1 MLAAAACRHCRKLR
15 KKRGTDQDP
24 PTPDIKKK
32 MGKRAW
38 DGVVSGLQGRL
49 QEWHGGTHASE
60 VWFVT
65 DCCLQGTSWAAC
77 RLQQLQDRMCGS
89 M

>member
-1 MLAAAACRHCRKLR
+1 VAAAAAAACRHYRKLR

-38 DGVVSGLQGRL
+38 DGVVSGLQGGL
-49 QEWHGGTHASE
+49 QEGIGAYPGLMAGWSVDAVYRS
-60 VWFVT
+60 
-65 DCCLQGTSWAAC
+65 
-77 RLQQLQDRMCGS
+77 
-89 M
+89 